1 MDAST
6 KDSEASFRPPLL
18 ALKLFA
24 VLLAVALGSVALTA
38 WRIAEQFE
46 IEFTDYLRRLDV
58 GRLEALARAVAN
70 EYQTRGNLDQFR
82 SVATRRMARFS

>member
-1 MDAST
+1 M
-6 KDSEASFRPPLL
+6 L

-46 IEFTDYLRRLDV
+46 IEYTDYLRRLDV

-70 EYQTRGNLDQFR
+70 EYQTRSNLDQFR